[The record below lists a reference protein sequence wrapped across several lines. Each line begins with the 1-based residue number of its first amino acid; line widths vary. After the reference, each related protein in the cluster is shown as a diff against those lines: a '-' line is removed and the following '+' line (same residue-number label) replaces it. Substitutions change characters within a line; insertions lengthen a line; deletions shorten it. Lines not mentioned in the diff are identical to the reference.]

1 MWVPINKCQDCGESN
16 QKNFYAKTW
25 NRCKAC
31 EQAHRKARR
40 TAHPELRAKAVES
53 TRIWRAS
60 NLLGKRIHHARARAH
75 SKKMKFNINRRYI
88 EQLWEEQGGLCYY
101 TGLPMTRTPDDR
113 NNSVSLDR
121 VDSTKGYVRGNIVLC
136 RSAINFM
143 KRHHGLNH
151 FVELCK
157 QVAQNMT

>member
-1 MWVPINKCQDCGESN
+1 
-16 QKNFYAKTW
+16 
-25 NRCKAC
+25 
-31 EQAHRKARR
+31 
-40 TAHPELRAKAVES
+40 
-53 TRIWRAS
+53 
-60 NLLGKRIHHARARAH
+60 
-75 SKKMKFNINRRYI
+75 MKFNINRRYI